1 MTIKAKI
8 VCDSVGPDGVRLT
21 TFQLKY
27 HRMVH
32 SELLTHRDFSRNSSS
47 SRAIPVLKMIGWVE
61 EDPAIPVEWGKNQ
74 AGMQAGGLLEP
85 EEAAKA
91 EKVWLAARDEMI
103 VRTKEL
109 IALNVHKQ
117 IANRLLEPWH
127 HISVVLTATRFT
139 NWFALRWHEGA
150 QPEIR
155 ELAKAM
161 AAVYRE
167 SCPEHLL
174 PGQWHL
180 PYIQPH
186 ERAVYGLNTLLK
198 VSVARCARVSYM
210 KHDGT
215 QAEVAEE
222 VTLHDKLAV
231 QEPLHASPTEH
242 QGTPLA
248 EGEDPRK
255 LSGNLIR
262 GWKQYRKTLPRECVE
277 TFPWDKAQDPTMTGV
292 EMMPTTIPKDQRH
305 A

>member
-1 MTIKAKI
+1 MTIRAKI
-8 VCDSVGPDGVRLT
+8 VCDSVSPCGVRLT

-74 AGMQAGGLLEP
+74 AGMQARALLEP
-85 EEAAKA
+85 DEAAKA
-91 EKVWLAARDEMI
+91 GKVWLAARDEMI
-103 VRTKEL
+103 ARTKEL
-109 IALNVHKQ
+109 VALGVHKQ

-139 NWFALRWHEGA
+139 NWFALRWHPDA

-155 ELAKAM
+155 VLAKAM
-161 AAVYRE
+161 ATVYRD
-167 SCPEHLL
+167 STPERLL

-180 PYIQPH
+180 PYVMDR
-186 ERAVYGLNTLLK
+186 ERLVHSTDTLLK
-198 VSVARCARVSYM
+198 VSVARCARVSHM

-215 QAEVAEE
+215 PADVSEE
-222 VTLHDKLAV
+222 VILHDKLAV
-231 QEPLHASPTEH
+231 QQPLHASPTEH

-248 EGEDPRK
+248 DGEDPRQF
-255 LSGNLIR
+255 SGNLIR

-277 TFPWDKAQDPTMTGV
+277 TFPWDDAPNLTMSGV
-292 EMMPTTIPKDQRH
+292 DMMPTTIPKDQ